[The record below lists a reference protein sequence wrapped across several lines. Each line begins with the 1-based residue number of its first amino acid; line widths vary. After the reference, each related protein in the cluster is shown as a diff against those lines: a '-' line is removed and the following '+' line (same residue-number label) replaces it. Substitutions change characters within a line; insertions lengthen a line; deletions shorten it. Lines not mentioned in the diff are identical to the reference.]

1 MLSKKPKKI
10 SLKDDLQFVE
20 RLDGHVGADPMKL
33 WEAYREQSLMWRA
46 LALLLLPG
54 TLLATTM
61 AFSTFFWSDTRI
73 EVPPAPEPG
82 FYKVDNI
89 PDGVFLQKARRVT
102 TLISSYQ
109 PSTAENQFVEAR
121 KMMWEPILSRFQ
133 KEYVKDELKKIKRT
147 SRSQMFYVNTKGL
160 QITRFDDH
168 VIVRIAGKRKKF
180 LDKELSKMDDIAWFV
195 TMSTVPPNKLNRFG
209 IVVTNF
215 KLFEGFDAV
224 HAETER
230 IKGQSNE
237 TSRGR

>member
-1 MLSKKPKKI
+1 MSSEKAKKFSIKE
-10 SLKDDLQFVE
+10 DLQFVE
-20 RLDGHVGADPMKL
+20 RLDKHVGADPMKL

-54 TLLATTM
+54 TLLAVTM
-61 AFSTFFWSDTRI
+61 AFTTFFWSDTRI

-89 PDGVFLQKARRVT
+89 PDRVFLQKARRLT

-109 PSTAENQFVEAR
+109 PVTAKNQFSEAR
-121 KMMWEPILSRFQ
+121 KMLWEPILSRFQ
-133 KEYVKDELKKIKRT
+133 KEYVKDEFKNIKRT
-147 SRSQMFYVNTKGL
+147 NRSQMFYINTKGL

-180 LDKELSKMDDIAWFV
+180 LGKELSKLDDIAWFV
-195 TMSTVPPNKLNRFG
+195 TMSTVPPNALNRYG

-215 KLFEGFDAV
+215 KLVEGLEEV
-224 HAETER
+224 ERETQK
-230 IKGQSNE
+230 IISQKDGVA
-237 TSRGR
+237 